1 MCERC
6 DKLREGATSYQD
18 IADAARKSANEEA
31 ARLRDAETP
40 LVSVAI
46 DLMQRH
52 ESAREGATNLLA
64 NLTIGIVDKVDLEMC
79 ATSLDLH
86 AVLLTAAA
94 DRLRAAIPEALDG
107 PPFPTDTDTTENQE

>member
-18 IADAARKSANEEA
+18 IADAARQSATEDAE
-31 ARLRDAETP
+31 RLRDPETP
-40 LVSVAI
+40 IMAVAM

-52 ESAREGATNLLA
+52 DSAREGAMQLLA
-64 NLTIGIVDKVDLEMC
+64 GAVTDSLDKVDLEMC

-86 AVLLTAAA
+86 AILLTAAA
-94 DRLRAAIPEALDG
+94 DRLRAAVPDAPEA
-107 PPFPTDTDTTENQE
+107 PPFPTTDTTENQE